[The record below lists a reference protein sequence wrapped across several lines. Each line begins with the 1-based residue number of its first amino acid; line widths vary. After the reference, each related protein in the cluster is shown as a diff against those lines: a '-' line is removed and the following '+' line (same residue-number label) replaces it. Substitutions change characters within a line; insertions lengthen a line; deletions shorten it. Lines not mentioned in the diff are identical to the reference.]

1 MHIKQIWN
9 FSKLANQSKRLQSP
23 RDRGRNTEYFSPSSS
38 SPSWDDTVANDRNL
52 IVAARSI
59 FFHPVQLRALFVSR
73 RRNCATCTQTANS
86 NPYFLAP
93 LKILHFRRNRCS
105 QADEHSFNKFYNSRL
120 FSKRKK
126 KRKETCSEI
135 YFSRGRK
142 DNFAESSTIFRN
154 RLLADPKGKNL
165 AKRRREGGGVKEHVA
180 VNLLR

>member
-1 MHIKQIWN
+1 MHIKRIWN

-126 KRKETCSEI
+126 KEKKLALRFIFHAEEEI
-135 YFSRGRK
+135 ISRNPLR
-142 DNFAESSTIFRN
+142 SSVTFLPI
-154 RLLADPKGKNL
+154 PKGKIL
-165 AKRRREGGGVKEHVA
+165 PRRGGEGGVKEHVA
-180 VNLLR
+180 VNLSR